1 MKYEPLAF
9 DSKDKELVKEHG
21 QAVVMFVFLVLFE
34 SSKQPQCQKACQGI
48 TCKIEA
54 INDLEDSLDKEEYGD
69 SHLEVAMG

>member
-34 SSKQPQCQKACQGI
+34 SSKTATMPEG
-48 TCKIEA
+48 
-54 INDLEDSLDKEEYGD
+54 LSGD
-69 SHLEVAMG
+69 HLQN